1 MAPVGTVTG
10 GEGVSSRGFGGGE
23 EQAIVDRSGEIL
35 RLGRGVGA
43 KCLAIASVRG
53 DDGTDGS
60 RARGD
65 NGNQGGIER
74 T

>member
-10 GEGVSSRGFGGGE
+10 GEGVSSRGFGGE
-23 EQAIVDRSGEIL
+23 EQAIVDRAGEIL

-43 KCLAIASVRG
+43 KRLAIASVRG

-65 NGNQGGIER
+65 SGNQGGIER